1 MSELIIEELAEK
13 IKRHDGLRKRL
24 EELADLPVE
33 RVAEAILQ
41 QFDSILTTDLRREV
55 ERLSVKSTPDVP
67 PPIASTPIVVP
78 KPAEIPKPPKVKPPV
93 VVEEVIEPPAL
104 PHVST
109 ASIMEHFSVK
119 EPFDA
124 VPIEFE
130 LRREDWFYLLAFSY
144 APDSKGKGMPS
155 KQLSLKGV
163 DKTNH
168 IFLLDFGDVRLYM
181 HKLSTGNFTLDK
193 AGRPSITP
201 AQSSRYKLEHESILN
216 TVRAEEVL
224 ATLPFWT
231 VMQGREQVVKAIEGK
246 YVELLTALIDSHDV
260 TEWDLEV
267 FAFDHHILQLPS
279 ITEGVKSRTIE
290 REARK
295 PVVGRRDDKLV
306 ERVIF
311 REKSLAQEIHNQVLL
326 VATKSK
332 VDYMIR
338 IDNGFMDDWKSIL
351 SVRYTVAKDRR
362 KVFCQ
367 TVKELQKEFAE
378 YELMVRVSSSSTRFS
393 LME

>member
-1 MSELIIEELAEK
+1 MKEGTRRRLSELIIEELAEK

-33 RVAEAILQ
+33 RVAEALLQ

-55 ERLSVKSTPDVP
+55 ERLSVKSSPDVP
-67 PPIASTPIVVP
+67 PPIAVTPIVVP
-78 KPAEIPKPPKVKPPV
+78 KPAEIPKPPKVKPPPII
-93 VVEEVIEPPAL
+93 EEVIEPPDL

-144 APDSKGKGMPS
+144 APDSKGKGMPT

-181 HKLSTGNFTLDK
+181 HKLSTSNFTLDK

-231 VMQGREQVVKAIEGK
+231 VMQGREQVVKAIDGK

-295 PVVGRRDDKLV
+295 PVVGHGVDTGTQVDDAVEPAAVADGGPDLLDQHVAGGFNRDTGQDRARRVLDDAGDGRLCEGQARDQQKPHP
-306 ERVIF
+306 
-311 REKSLAQEIHNQVLL
+311 Q
-326 VATKSK
+326 
-332 VDYMIR
+332 
-338 IDNGFMDDWKSIL
+338 DDVTSCL
-351 SVRYTVAKDRR
+351 SH
-362 KVFCQ
+362 
-367 TVKELQKEFAE
+367 
-378 YELMVRVSSSSTRFS
+378 
-393 LME
+393 